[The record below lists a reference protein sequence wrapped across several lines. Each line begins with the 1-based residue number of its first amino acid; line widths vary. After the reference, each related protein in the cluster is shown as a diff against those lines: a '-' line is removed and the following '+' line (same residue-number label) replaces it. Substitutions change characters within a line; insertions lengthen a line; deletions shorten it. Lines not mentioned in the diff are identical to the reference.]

1 MRKRLKIPEDLYGEL
16 EAIAEKR
23 GVSVDDAIDLLLIE
37 NYERLKA
44 QREGKEVVFLY
55 DYGEKG
61 FIVSMP
67 EDLPKRDSEGKLA
80 KVVKIQMLENAKYPE
95 PKD

>member
-1 MRKRLKIPEDLYGEL
+1 MRKRLKIPEDLYREL

-67 EDLPKRDSEGKLA
+67 EDLPKKDPEGKLA